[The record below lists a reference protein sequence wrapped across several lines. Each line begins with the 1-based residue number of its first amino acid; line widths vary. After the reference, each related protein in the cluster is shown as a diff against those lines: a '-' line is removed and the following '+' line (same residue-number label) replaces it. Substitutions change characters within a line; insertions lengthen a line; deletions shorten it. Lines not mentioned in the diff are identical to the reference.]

1 LDFLQSLKP
10 TFMFRCAGYL
20 FAALHVLLVRF
31 ADLNYFV
38 SQLSDA
44 FFDGFLHDDRLA
56 PQTRWIA
63 VARLSFQS
71 LTGVRECKRPVA
83 TSKSSGRK

>member
-1 LDFLQSLKP
+1 
-10 TFMFRCAGYL
+10 
-20 FAALHVLLVRF
+20 LHVLLVRF

-44 FFDGFLHDDRLA
+44 FFDGLLHDDRLA
-56 PQTRWIA
+56 LQTRWIA
-63 VARLSFQS
+63 PRKDKFSIIDP
-71 LTGVRECKRPVA
+71 LTGVRECKHPVA